1 MVSCE
6 NLPKFGKAF
15 PNAMAIVYLD
25 ANTLDIV
32 ETSVR
37 ENQARSYTMPTQ
49 NQVEQVS
56 NVLGTDIDNAMLD
69 IKK

>member
-6 NLPKFGKAF
+6 NLPKIGKNF
-15 PNAMAIVYLD
+15 PNVMAIVYLD

-37 ENQARSYTMPTQ
+37 ENQARSYTMPNETQ
-49 NQVEQVS
+49 LEQVS
-56 NVLGTDIDNAMLD
+56 KDLGT
-69 IKK
+69 